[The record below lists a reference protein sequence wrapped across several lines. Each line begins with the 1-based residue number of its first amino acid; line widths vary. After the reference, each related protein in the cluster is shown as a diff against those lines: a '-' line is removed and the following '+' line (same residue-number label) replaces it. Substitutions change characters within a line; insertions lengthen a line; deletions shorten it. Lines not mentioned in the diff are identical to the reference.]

1 MGNPLFNA
9 LGGMAMGGMNP
20 MAMLNQLKANPL
32 SFLRQKGFNV
42 PDNLNNPNDII
53 QHLMN
58 TGQINQAQYNQARQM
73 AQQYGIK

>member
-42 PDNLNNPNDII
+42 PDNLSNPNDII

>member
-1 MGNPLFNA
+1 MNPLFNA

-42 PDNLNNPNDII
+42 PDNLSNPNDII

>member
-20 MAMLNQLKANPL
+20 MAILNQLKANPL

-42 PDNLNNPNDII
+42 PDNLSNPNDII